1 MKHLNKSY
9 EDYIKAI
16 YLISKENK
24 GGWVS
29 NSKIS
34 NLLKVKPS
42 SVTNMLYKLK
52 ANDLIDWKPNKSLRL
67 TKKGKKIALSIV
79 KNYNSLFDFFVHVLK
94 LKENDQVKN
103 LCCKIEHYITPEI
116 SDALENLILEF
127 HY

>member
-1 MKHLNKSY
+1 MKSLNKSY

-24 GGWVS
+24 GGWAS

-52 ANDLIDWKPNKSLRL
+52 ANDLIDWKPKKSLRL
-67 TKKGKKIALSIV
+67 TKKGKKIALSIIN
-79 KNYNSLFDFFVHVLK
+79 NYNRLFDFFIHVLK
-94 LKENDQVKN
+94 LKDKNQVQN

-127 HY
+127 H